1 MSFDVSA
8 NLSRRPVLTLWGPY
22 SSSPEKSTAHR
33 QFVNTF
39 RHLPPLQ
46 LLPAY
51 LTVTTNV
58 KSAAHPMGP
67 WRFKESLPLHQGAL
81 HSAEE
86 LSDDVLAAIEE
97 TS

>member
-8 NLSRRPVLTLWGPY
+8 NFSRRPVLTLWGPY

-39 RHLPPLQ
+39 SHLPPLQ

-58 KSAAHPMGP
+58 KSAAYPMGT
-67 WRFKESLPLHQGAL
+67 WRFKESLP
-81 HSAEE
+81 
-86 LSDDVLAAIEE
+86 
-97 TS
+97 